1 MFKNPPGGHAGRILD
16 ECGLKGERV
25 GAAHVSRKHANFIV
39 NDGGATATDV
49 LLLVDKIK
57 KRVPVPLE
65 LEVLV
70 W

>member
-1 MFKNPPGGHAGRILD
+1 MID

-25 GAAHVSRKHANFIV
+25 GAAHVSSKHANFIV

-49 LLLVDKIK
+49 LLLVDRIK